1 MQLYEQIEKSFFE
14 HFERYGVSIEEDEDM
29 FKFESPEPSVILS
42 FLKQFFIKYLQDEVE
57 RLEKTVQK
65 DPYELEIIPEE
76 DKGKITDVMLRNGV
90 KMLKNQDGKEFRWGY
105 NQAISD
111 QITYITNQIKELEV

>member
-1 MQLYEQIEKSFFE
+1 MTYEQIEKDVPKYKNGSKA
-14 HFERYGVSIEEDEDM
+14 IPKDEIVIPYSA
-29 FKFESPEPSVILS
+29 FKQS
-42 FLKQFFIKYLQDEVE
+42 FIKYLQSEVE

-65 DPYELEIIPEE
+65 DPYELEVILEE
-76 DKGKITDVMLRNGV
+76 DKGKITDVMLRNCV

-111 QITYITNQIKELEV
+111 QITHIKSQIKELQ